1 MDFLISSNVMSNLYG
16 VIIHNN
22 TNIKWIMLN
31 QNTTCANTYIIIS
44 EIFKIEIKCIE
55 NEKEQILPYK
65 GRTKI
70 NAFIEDGFCLKCF
83 S

>member
-31 QNTTCANTYIIIS
+31 KNTTCENAYKIIS
-44 EIFKIEIKCIE
+44 AIFKIEIKCIE
-55 NEKEQILPYK
+55 NENEQIFPYK
-65 GRTKI
+65 GRIKVKV
-70 NAFIEDGFCLKCF
+70 FIEDGFCLKCF